1 MKISDL
7 KIRKLFEAE
16 LNPAE
21 QQFVDQDAAEV
32 IHSRDKLEIFKILT
46 YDAARFFAKEAKWPF
61 LKSEEL
67 FNTINNSGPIYYIR
81 SPNHANST
89 IAFYNIRQGRN
100 IPLFEFRGMENK
112 KQTTYDQAVI
122 LDSPKS
128 FVKTVLS
135 LNGMYLRYVDQP
147 DVDLQMTA
155 IRQNPLAIQYI
166 EYPAPLLQTIALQ
179 KMPIAINW
187 IRPDKTAI
195 DPTLLEK
202 YQDSYY
208 ATN

>member
-7 KIRKLFEAE
+7 KISKLFEAE

-21 QQFVDQDAAEV
+21 QQFVDQGAVEV
-32 IHSRDKLEIFKILT
+32 IHSRNNLEIFKIMT

-61 LKSEEL
+61 LKSEEQ
-67 FNTINNSGPIYYIR
+67 FNIISGSGPIYYIR
-81 SPNHANST
+81 SPNYVIAT
-89 IAFYNIRQGRN
+89 IAFYNIRQSRG
-100 IPLFEFRGMENK
+100 IPLFELRDLNDKIMNLF
-112 KQTTYDQAVI
+112 DHAVI
-122 LDSPKS
+122 HDSPKS
-128 FVKTVLS
+128 FIKTILS
-135 LNGMYLRYVDQP
+135 LNGLYLRYVEEP

-179 KMPIAINW
+179 KMPLAINW

-195 DPTLLEK
+195 DPTLWEK